1 MTSAIAI
8 VKQIPLFQLE
18 CFVIFFSLQQRNMS
32 IANIIIKDFM
42 HTIILPIAF
51 PCTTLWRCGSQ
62 ASALVMVI
70 LLLILWKSKQG
81 KTRDAYVGLLKAHPG
96 CCTHF
101 WGIVIK
107 RFYSSFVAQLFR
119 NIKLNHGEILSH
131 V

>member
-51 PCTTLWRCGSQ
+51 PCTTLWRCGPQ

-70 LLLILWKSKQG
+70 LSFDPLEVQ
-81 KTRDAYVGLLKAHPG
+81 TRQD
-96 CCTHF
+96 
-101 WGIVIK
+101 K
-107 RFYSSFVAQLFR
+107 RRLCWTAEGSSWMLYTFLG
-119 NIKLNHGEILSH
+119 NSYKEILL
-131 V
+131 